1 MSTLKTTLQVAGVV
15 AFAAAAGTTYVLI
28 HEHRRRS
35 KKGRKAEG
43 DCAVSG
49 AGSSCNS
56 LQPEQ
61 LVRLLTECAHSAYQL
76 IEQTRKMVH
85 EKHASTG
92 QKLEDC
98 VDELQRGFESAMET
112 VMASIRAKH
121 GVEEAAMSAA
131 MQLHAGVPE
140 VASAVTALRDAMA
153 GKPPLGYGKASEAAA
168 AEAAKQRVRRNKSKR
183 KG

>member
-76 IEQTRKMVH
+76 IEQVLMPLCP
-85 EKHASTG
+85 S
-92 QKLEDC
+92 
-98 VDELQRGFESAMET
+98 S
-112 VMASIRAKH
+112 
-121 GVEEAAMSAA
+121 MS
-131 MQLHAGVPE
+131 
-140 VASAVTALRDAMA
+140 RDAHSLLA
-153 GKPPLGYGKASEAAA
+153 RRASPLGCHLPG
-168 AEAAKQRVRRNKSKR
+168 
-183 KG
+183 